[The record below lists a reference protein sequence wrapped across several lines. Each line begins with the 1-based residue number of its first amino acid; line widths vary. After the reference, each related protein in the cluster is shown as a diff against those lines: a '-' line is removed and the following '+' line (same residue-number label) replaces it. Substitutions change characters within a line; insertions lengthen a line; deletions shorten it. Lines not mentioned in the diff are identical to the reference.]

1 MNDIESEY
9 ILEENL
15 IKKLINLGYKKVK
28 IKDEKELEGNLK
40 KQLELLNKSALEILN
55 LLMTNFVKF

>member
-15 IKKLINLGYKKVK
+15 IKKLIDLGYKKVK